1 MLLRMRIER
10 WAGWCRGRRP
20 LLLGVAALGL
30 HLAGDWLV
38 GGGCWGTMQPD
49 GLAISDAAGWHPETS
64 GGLRVYRMLVQLYTV
79 FYVPLAALWLGVLVP
94 ALWSRAVRSARLVFA
109 LTLVASAIW
118 SLTLAGY
125 VLSYVHLWVETKPLP
140 PDWVWTAQFTVDQLT
155 SGGMTLSAWLLFLG
169 LCAVLIRGLHTWVT
183 SGPGQVQA

>member
-1 MLLRMRIER
+1 MRIER
-10 WAGWCRGRRP
+10 WADGCRGRRP

-30 HLAGDWLV
+30 YLAGEWLV
-38 GGGCWGTMQPD
+38 GGGCEYTMQPD
-49 GLAISDAAGWHPETS
+49 GLGIANNAGWHPETPE
-64 GGLRVYRMLVQLYTV
+64 GLRVYRMLVQLHIV

-109 LTLVASAIW
+109 LTLVAWGIW
-118 SLTLAGY
+118 SLTLARY

-140 PDWVWTAQFTVDQLT
+140 PEWVWTAQFTVEQLT
-155 SGGMTLSAWLLFLG
+155 SRGMTLSALLLFLG
-169 LCAVLIRGLHTWVT
+169 LCATLIRGLHTWVT